1 MADTTIK
8 KVEAGSSPKGDM
20 GQKYLVAG
28 KRVSMRLW
36 IDEPG
41 GKLKGSTTRDYET
54 VGYVISGRAT
64 LELEGQT
71 LNLNPGDS
79 WLVPAGATHQYT
91 IIEPFTAVEATA
103 PPAEVHG
110 RDTPEGVR
118 CTLLSS
124 CTWKDCEVVPT
135 LPATVDLLAETNH
148 RACQT
153 AEKPASPRKVKFGS
167 PSWTR
172 IDDAEGGG
180 GCGARSH
187 VTE

>member
-110 RDTPEGVR
+110 RDTPE
-118 CTLLSS
+118 
-124 CTWKDCEVVPT
+124 
-135 LPATVDLLAETNH
+135 
-148 RACQT
+148 
-153 AEKPASPRKVKFGS
+153 
-167 PSWTR
+167 
-172 IDDAEGGG
+172 
-180 GCGARSH
+180 
-187 VTE
+187 

>member
-36 IDEPG
+36 TDEPG
-41 GKLKGSTTRDYET
+41 GKLKGSTSRDYET

-64 LELEGQT
+64 LELEGPT
-71 LNLNPGDS
+71 LNLKPGDS
-79 WLVPAGATHQYT
+79 WLVPAGATHHYT

-110 RDTPEGVR
+110 RDTPE
-118 CTLLSS
+118 
-124 CTWKDCEVVPT
+124 
-135 LPATVDLLAETNH
+135 
-148 RACQT
+148 
-153 AEKPASPRKVKFGS
+153 
-167 PSWTR
+167 
-172 IDDAEGGG
+172 
-180 GCGARSH
+180 
-187 VTE
+187 